1 MSSLGTNTTTATQ
14 GLASEPAGANGGA
27 VAAADAPG
35 TSAASG
41 LTRDLAVAARAA
53 GAALAALS
61 AADRSALLRDLAAA
75 LAEPETRQAVFAA
88 NAADQERARA
98 AAASGAPM
106 PASIK
111 RLGLDAA
118 KLDSVI
124 EGLNQLAGM
133 PELTNQVTLRR
144 ELDDGPVLER
154 KTCPLGVLGVV
165 FEARPDALVQIV
177 GLAWKSGNAVLL
189 KGGSEARDSN
199 RALAAVIHRVLA
211 RRGLDVRAAVL
222 LEDRAVV
229 GALLGLHGVVDLIV
243 ARGSS
248 EFVQHVQ
255 RSTRIPVMGHAAGVC
270 HLYLHAA
277 ADPAMAA
284 RVAVDAKCSYPAA
297 CNSIEALLWD
307 PGAGAALDAAVA
319 ALAAA
324 GVELRG
330 CARTR
335 ARHPGLKPAGDEDWG
350 HEYGALVLAVRQ
362 VADLDEA
369 LGFIERYGSR
379 HTEAIVTADRAA
391 AERFLTAVDAGSVF
405 HNASNRFADGFRY
418 GLGAEVGV
426 STDKLHARGPVGV
439 EGLLTY
445 RWLLRG
451 EGQVTTAYGA
461 GGRRYTHRD
470 LK

>member
-1 MSSLGTNTTTATQ
+1 MSSLGTNTTAATQ
-14 GLASEPAGANGGA
+14 GLASEPAGANGGT
-27 VAAADAPG
+27 VAAADAPVN
-35 TSAASG
+35 SAASG

-144 ELDDGPVLER
+144 ELDDGLVLER

-222 LEDRAVV
+222 LEDRADV

-255 RSTRIPVMGHAAGVC
+255 RSTRIPVMG
-270 HLYLHAA
+270 HAA

-379 HTEAIVTADRAA
+379 HTEAIVTADRTA

-451 EGQVTTAYGA
+451 EGQVTTAYGS